1 MILGYIL
8 ICGMGITQPNAVD
21 GCLSTTR
28 LFDSMKSCDEGRE
41 AFLGRFIAKPD
52 QYIGSSG
59 CFVIGTKVLTHRAG
73 QEENTD
79 D

>member
-8 ICGMGITQPNAVD
+8 ICGMGIMQPNAVD

-41 AFLGRFIAKPD
+41 AFLGRFTPKPG

-59 CFVIGTKVLTHRAG
+59 CFAIGTKVLTHRADLK
-73 QEENTD
+73 EEET
-79 D
+79 